1 MSIIKPRTSNRFIA
15 LFTALFLV
23 LLAAGVVYS
32 REYRAFADSRH
43 ETERLQKE
51 LVMLEARHADL
62 ADTVFQ
68 AADPTTLETTA
79 AASGLSI
86 ERHPA
91 YLSLSVTP

>member
-1 MSIIKPRTSNRFIA
+1 MSIIKPHTSNRFVA
-15 LFTALFLV
+15 FLTALFLV
-23 LLAAGVVYS
+23 FLTAGVVYS

-51 LVMLEARHADL
+51 LVILEARHVDL

-68 AADPTTLETTA
+68 AADPTILETTA

-86 ERHPA
+86 ERRPA
-91 YLSLSVTP
+91 YLSLGVTP